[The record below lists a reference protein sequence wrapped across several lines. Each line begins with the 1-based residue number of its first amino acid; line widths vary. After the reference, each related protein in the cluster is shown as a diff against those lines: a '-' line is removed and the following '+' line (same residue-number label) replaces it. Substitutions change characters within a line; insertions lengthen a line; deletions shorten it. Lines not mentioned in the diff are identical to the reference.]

1 MTGPGPTAAQ
11 LQALLQLAMRVPDHG
26 KLCPWR
32 FVVIAE
38 QGRERMAE
46 LLAQRRQEL
55 EPDVSADAL
64 AKDRQR
70 FLYAPVIVT
79 VIASPT
85 VPHKVPLHEQLASAA
100 AVCMQLLN
108 AAHAHGFAGQ
118 WLTAWAATDPIV
130 MHSLGLVAHE
140 QIIGFIHLGTS
151 AQTAGERERPDLSGK
166 LSYF

>member
-1 MTGPGPTAAQ
+1 MRGPGPTPSQ
-11 LQALLQLAMRVPDHG
+11 LQELLQLAMRVPDHG

-32 FVVIAE
+32 FLVIA
-38 QGRERMAE
+38 GDARERMAS
-46 LLAQRRQEL
+46 LTADRRQQL

-85 VPHKVPLHEQLASAA
+85 VPHKVPQHEQIASAA

-108 AAHAHGFAGQ
+108 AAHAHGFAAQ
-118 WLTAWAATDPIV
+118 WLTAWAATDVQI
-130 MHSLGLVAHE
+130 MRALGLSASE
-140 QIIGFIHLGTS
+140 QIIGFIHLGHS
-151 AQTAGERERPDLSGK
+151 DQPAAERERPELASK

>member
-1 MTGPGPTAAQ
+1 
-11 LQALLQLAMRVPDHG
+11 MRVPDHG

-38 QGRERMAE
+38 QARERMAE
-46 LLAQRRQEL
+46 LLAQRRKEL
-55 EPDVSADAL
+55 EPDVGVEAL

-85 VPHKVPLHEQLASAA
+85 VPHKVPLNEQIASAA

-108 AAHAHGFAGQ
+108 AAYAHGFAAQ
-118 WLTAWAATDPIV
+118 WLTAWAATDPVV
-130 MHSLGLVAHE
+130 MAALGLTESE
-140 QIIGFIHLGTS
+140 QIVGFIHLGNA
-151 AQTAGERERPDLSGK
+151 AQLAAERERPPLAPK